1 LRRLLSNVPR
11 WYVPLFTV
19 AASSTAIFSLT
30 FILRPALWPGNAH
43 VEYPRRKYPCYSFLK
58 GEIEHY
64 QNVTEL
70 CLQVPFQ
77 VLFVSELMYLPT
89 VMVIKVTFFLFFER
103 IFSPNKTMKWLIRG
117 GIFAVVAFYIAIFFR
132 SVFLCKP
139 VALAWNPTLTGSC
152 LKLEVTPYTT
162 AVFNII
168 SDIYILLLP
177 MPLIWNLN
185 LKTQRKMRLIAV
197 FGMGI
202 L

>member
-1 LRRLLSNVPR
+1 
-11 WYVPLFTV
+11 
-19 AASSTAIFSLT
+19 
-30 FILRPALWPGNAH
+30 
-43 VEYPRRKYPCYSFLK
+43 
-58 GEIEHY
+58 
-64 QNVTEL
+64 
-70 CLQVPFQ
+70 
-77 VLFVSELMYLPT
+77 MYLPT

-103 IFSPNKTMKWLIRG
+103 VFSPNKTMKWLIRG

-202 L
+202 LLDNIQPRFTVSSANRLQRLHCKYRPSRYHSPDNQRC